1 MLMCWSADNTSTDIP
16 HQLVLVVGFR
26 YFVIFFVFIYFRVF
40 RVLYFRS
47 NLPTFKNLRIFNYIV
62 ELNGPARVNPT
73 GDTARL
79 EPKPPAT
86 ENMVRKI
93 ERLSESTERD
103 GSEN

>member
-16 HQLVLVVGFR
+16 HQLVVGVGFR
-26 YFVIFFVFIYFRVF
+26 YFVIFFGFIYFRVF

-73 GDTARL
+73 
-79 EPKPPAT
+79 
-86 ENMVRKI
+86 
-93 ERLSESTERD
+93 
-103 GSEN
+103 